1 MYIRS
6 THKLRESEKHE
17 LLIIH
22 LWIKEGVHSV
32 IWSFKPRTSA
42 FNMRQRAQTKH
53 CSIITDILYC
63 KLNNF
68 DIDLVITW
76 SYYRFAF
83 YILKSYISIISRW

>member
-32 IWSFKPRTSA
+32 IWSLSHAHLPLTCDKEPKSKLVTMMLIYYFYYPSINTS
-42 FNMRQRAQTKH
+42 T
-53 CSIITDILYC
+53 
-63 KLNNF
+63 
-68 DIDLVITW
+68 
-76 SYYRFAF
+76 
-83 YILKSYISIISRW
+83 